1 MVLLLMMWFWKII
14 PRMPVTYKLIGK
26 ICGNSYVESNYAPEF
41 EVFEKKR

>member
-26 ICGNSYVESNYAPEF
+26 IYGNIYSESDYDPEF